1 MKVPLALSL
10 TLAALA
16 SAHKFSLKRIR
27 QQQQP
32 QDFLRRSPQLTSSNG
47 GQIVTANPGTSLSLS
62 TIHDLVYLVNITVGD
77 QSMYLSLES
86 SLLTNSPRD
95 YTVQL
100 DTGSSDLWIKPSVS
114 PLPGAT
120 ATNTV
125 YNISYV
131 LGWASGRLSY
141 APVEFIGLK
150 IPKQAFIE
158 VDQADNPV
166 LGYGLNGIAG
176 LGFTALSNVDYAVN
190 KTSSDTGRSL
200 LYNLFAVNPTEPNFL
215 AFSLLRIP
223 LSHRPWR
230 APIDPSPTQFPGE
243 YDPDYA
249 GVANTSRI
257 STWPVHSPKRWT
269 VLLDSIIVGNDIV
282 VPTTRVVGPPS
293 NKAVILMDS
302 GASYTYAPKSITDA
316 IYANITGAKFDEKS
330 NQWLVPCD
338 HEVDIALQIG
348 GQIFPLHPLDVTPA
362 TAGSNSTCVG
372 SFIPTQLD
380 LESQFDWLVGDNFLR
395 SVYAVYDFGDYD
407 DKGVMGDPYMQF
419 LSIINPDD
427 ASVDF
432 HKIRGGEPKSN
443 ITYVGLNGTANAPS
457 FFISDNVSE
466 SLEMISRFVPAML
479 GIIALNTLILLGILI
494 SGLCYWMKKRRLR
507 RYDGVR
513 TPRGTRGR
521 MTPMPLDTT
530 PSYVAGEQSSAVPAT
545 YQPVSMALTED
556 TFVPPSPAFH
566 KFDGVAYPGDRPKSI
581 A

>member
-1 MKVPLALSL
+1 MKVPLTLSL
-10 TLAALA
+10 AFAALA
-16 SAHKFSLKRIR
+16 SAHKFTLKRI
-27 QQQQP
+27 QKQEHP
-32 QDFLRRSPQLTSSNG
+32 HDVLRRSPGTTSNNG
-47 GQIVTANPGTSLSLS
+47 EQIVTANQGTAFSLS
-62 TIHDLVYLVNITVGD
+62 TIQDLIYLVNITVGT
-77 QSMYLSLES
+77 Q
-86 SLLTNSPRD
+86 N

-100 DTGSSDLWIKPSVS
+100 DTGSSDLWIKPPVS

-120 ATNTV
+120 TSNTV

-150 IPKQAFIE
+150 IPNQAFID

-166 LGYGLNGIAG
+166 LGYGLDGIAG
-176 LGFTALSNVDYAVN
+176 LGFTSLSNIDYQVN
-190 KTSSDTGRSL
+190 KSNSDTGRSL
-200 LYNLFAVNPTEPNFL
+200 LYNLFALNPKEPNFL
-215 AFSLLRIP
+215 AFSLLRSTNPADEAEGSFSI
-223 LSHRPWR
+223 
-230 APIDPSPTQFPGE
+230 GE
-243 YDPDYA
+243 YEPEFA
-249 GVANTSRI
+249 SVANTTRI

-269 VLLDSIIVGNDIV
+269 VLLDSLIIGSDIV
-282 VPTTRVVGPPS
+282 VPTTQVTGAPS

-316 IYANITGAKFDEKS
+316 IYANISGAQFDQKS
-330 NQWLVPCD
+330 NQWLVPCG
-338 HEVDIALQIG
+338 HEIDMAFQIG

-362 TAGSNSTCVG
+362 TAGNNSTCVG
-372 SFIPTQLD
+372 SFVPTPLGS
-380 LESQFDWLVGDNFLR
+380 ESQFDWLVGDNFLR

-407 DKGVMGDPYMQF
+407 SNGVMGNPFMQF
-419 LSIINPDD
+419 LSIINPDE
-427 ASVDF
+427 ASADF
-432 HKIRGGEPKSN
+432 HQIRGGQPNTN
-443 ITYVGLNGTANAPS
+443 ITYVGLNGTDNAAS
-457 FFISDNVSE
+457 FFLSDNVSE
-466 SLEMISRFVPAML
+466 SIELISKFVPAML

-507 RYDGVR
+507 RYDGIR

-521 MTPMPLDTT
+521 MTPMALDTTT
-530 PSYVAGEQSSAVPAT
+530 PSYVAGEQSSPVPAT